1 MVQSGMLKTDA
12 RKRSTEVQQHNR
24 EQAIRL
30 YLEGTSRL
38 EIARI
43 IDVHYGTVA
52 DWIRRYD
59 KGGLDALKIGK
70 RGRSKGDG
78 RKLNEAQERS
88 LKQIVVGSSP
98 EQMRLPFALWSSTAI
113 RLLIHEQW
121 RIDLPQTTI
130 SAYMKRWG
138 YTPQKGSKQAYER
151 SDKATQEWLVETYPY
166 IKKRAAYHGGEIFW
180 GDETG
185 ISNQCQ
191 HARGYAP
198 RGQTPII
205 KTQAKRL
212 RTNLISAV
220 NNQGKLRFMIY
231 RETMTAKVLIRFMK
245 RLIKD
250 AKRMVFLI
258 LDNLRVHHAKIVKA
272 WLKENK
278 ASIEVYYLPAY
289 TPDMN
294 PDEYLNCDLKQ
305 NIRASSP
312 ARNQEQL
319 HKKVLGHMRRLQAL
333 PDRVKSYFLHPCI
346 RYAA

>member
-1 MVQSGMLKTDA
+1 MLKTDA

-24 EQAIRL
+24 EQAVRL
-30 YLEGTSRL
+30 YLEGMSRP

-52 DWIRRYD
+52 GWIRRYEE
-59 KGGLDALKIGK
+59 GGLEALKIGK
-70 RGRSKGDG
+70 RGRSTGDG
-78 RKLNEAQERS
+78 RKLSEAQERR
-88 LKQIVVGSSP
+88 LKEIVVGNSP
-98 EQMRLPFALWSSTAI
+98 EQMQLPFALWSSTAI
-113 RLLIHEQW
+113 RSLIHAQW

-151 SDKATQEWLVETYPY
+151 SDKATREWLAQTYPY
-166 IKKRAAYHGGEIFW
+166 IKKRAASHGGEIFW

-205 KTQAKRL
+205 KTQAKRF

-250 AKRMVFLI
+250 ARRMVFLI

-272 WLKENK
+272 WLEENK
-278 ASIEVYYLPAY
+278 TSIEVYYLPAY

-305 NIRASSP
+305 SIRASSP

-319 HKKVLGHMRRLQAL
+319 YKKVLGHMRKLQAL
-333 PDRVKSYFLHPCI
+333 PSRVKSYFLHPSI

>member
-1 MVQSGMLKTDA
+1 MLKIDA

-24 EQAIRL
+24 QQAIRL
-30 YLEGTSRL
+30 YLEGMSRP

-52 DWIRRYD
+52 DWIRRYE
-59 KGGLDALKIGK
+59 KGGLEALEIGQ
-70 RGRSKGDG
+70 RGRNIGDG
-78 RKLNEAQERS
+78 RKLTAAQEQR
-88 LKQIVVGSSP
+88 LKEIVVGHSP
-98 EQMRLPFALWSSTAI
+98 DQMQLPFALWSSTAI
-113 RLLIHEQW
+113 RLLIHQQW

-138 YTPQKGSKQAYER
+138 YTPQKASKQAYER
-151 SDKATQEWLVETYPY
+151 SDKATQEWLSQTYPD
-166 IKKRAAYHGGEIFW
+166 IKQRAAWCGGEIFW

-191 HARGYAP
+191 HVRGYAP
-198 RGQTPII
+198 CGQTPTI
-205 KTQAKRL
+205 KIQAKRF

-231 RETMTAKVLIRFMK
+231 QETMTAKVLIRFMK

-250 AKRMVFLI
+250 ANRMVFLI

-272 WLKENK
+272 WLEENK
-278 ASIEVYYLPAY
+278 ALIEVYYLPAY
-289 TPDMN
+289 TPELN

-305 NIRASSP
+305 GIRASSP
-312 ARNQEQL
+312 ARNQAQL
-319 HKKVLGHMRRLQAL
+319 KKKVLGHMRKLQAP
-333 PDRVKSYFLHPCI
+333 PDRVKGYFLHPSI
-346 RYAA
+346 RYAASGI